1 MGFAFQPARAS
12 QSHPSF
18 PQTVPPAVL
27 QMMRRVEAKAAAPP
41 PAPHQPGVD
50 VTGDEDD
57 QAARRANQ
65 ERQRLTHA
73 KQVAM
78 AHQQQKGRKGP
89 RR

>member
-1 MGFAFQPARAS
+1 
-12 QSHPSF
+12 
-18 PQTVPPAVL
+18 
-27 QMMRRVEAKAAAPP
+27 MMRRVEAKAAAPP